1 MLYKED
7 YKYSEAKK
15 LIESL
20 SNDNDRDVLIMYY
33 ISKQKEII
41 LKRDKKI
48 AEYQEVF
55 NLMGKFLPNNGKS
68 TVYGG

>member
-41 LKRDKKI
+41 LKRDKKNCRI
-48 AEYQEVF
+48 SGSF
-55 NLMGKFLPNNGKS
+55 
-68 TVYGG
+68 